1 MGDPEKFSEHNGL
14 SREGR
19 GLYHFLFP
27 VKGRLL
33 VCKLLGHCPL
43 AQQSDL
49 PHVFLSTGVCTPRLV
64 LPSEVSL
71 GIIMGRR
78 ETLLM
83 RQKLSFRSLIR
94 RDFLKVA

>member
-1 MGDPEKFSEHNGL
+1 MGDPETFSEHNGL

-27 VKGRLL
+27 IKGRLL
-33 VCKLLGHCPL
+33 VCKPLGHCPL

-49 PHVFLSTGVCTPRLV
+49 PHGFLSTGVCTLTLA

-71 GIIMGRR
+71 GTILGRR

-83 RQKLSFRSLIR
+83 RRKLSFQS
-94 RDFLKVA
+94 